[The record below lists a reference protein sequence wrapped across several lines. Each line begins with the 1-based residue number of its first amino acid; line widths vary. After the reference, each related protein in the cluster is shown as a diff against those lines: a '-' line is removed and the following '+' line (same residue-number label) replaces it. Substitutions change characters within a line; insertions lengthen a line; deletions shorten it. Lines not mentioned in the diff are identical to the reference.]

1 MDWPILLG
9 GAALGLAMTAKNRGK
24 QRQITFEVTTRVP
37 LPVGEQVFVAGSGP
51 VLGDWSPDG
60 LPLTR
65 TDDKVWSGSEFFPE
79 DAAIEYKITRGTW
92 NSEEALEDG
101 ATPGNRFVEPGGDRL
116 LQHQVAGWKDM
127 GAGHMPQI
135 TGNYRVHEGF
145 HSSFLRFDR
154 RVIVWLP
161 PSYGRGGR
169 SYPVLYMQ
177 DGQQVFDPRTSTWGQ
192 DWQVDEWC
200 TKLIEDKEM
209 REIIV
214 VAAHSTED
222 RFVEYNP
229 SLAGREYARFVT
241 EELKPFIDR
250 EYRTQPGRN
259 TTAIAGS
266 SMGAAIAFHL
276 AWTRPDLFF
285 GAACLSPAFRFRND
299 SSTLDRVRATS
310 SPPDL
315 RVYLY
320 CGLGDPTEV
329 ELAEGMYEMANLLKA
344 RGFTRGRNLVVK
356 EDPAGQHNEAS
367 WAKHTGDWLK
377 FLFSK

>member
-1 MDWPILLG
+1 MNWLLLG
-9 GAALGLAMTAKNRGK
+9 GAALGMALAAKQRGK
-24 QRQITFEVTTRVP
+24 SRQITFEVTTRTP
-37 LPVGEQVFVAGSGP
+37 LPVGEQVFVTGNDP
-51 VLGDWSPDG
+51 ILGNWSPDG

-65 TDDKVWSGSEFFPE
+65 TDDKVWSGSDVFPA
-79 DAAIEYKITRGTW
+79 DAVLEYKITRGTW
-92 NSEEALEDG
+92 NSEETLEDG
-101 ATPGNRFVEPGGDRL
+101 AIPGNRVVEASGDRVI
-116 LQHQVAGWKDM
+116 QHPVAGWKDM

-145 HSSFLRFDR
+145 HSNHLRFDR

-161 PSYGRGGR
+161 PSYGRGSR

-177 DGQQVFDPRTSTWGQ
+177 DGQQVFDPRTSSWQQ
-192 DWQVDEWC
+192 DWEVDEWC
-200 TKLIEDKEM
+200 TKLIEEKEM

-214 VAAHSTED
+214 VAVYSTED

-250 EYRTQPGRN
+250 DYRTLPGRD

-266 SMGAAIAFHL
+266 SMGATIAFYL

-299 SSTLDRVRATS
+299 SSTLDLVKNAS
-310 SPPDL
+310 QPPDL

-320 CGLGDPTEV
+320 GGLGDPTEM

-344 RGFTRGRNLVVK
+344 RGLTRGRNLVVK
-356 EDPAGQHNEAS
+356 DDPSGQHNEAS
-367 WAKHTGDWLK
+367 WAKHTGDWLR
-377 FLFSK
+377 FLFAK